1 MTPFDFVNAINST
14 NKINLIETAEDK
26 DLAEKEYIPFVVN
39 RALSYFPDTLMYA
52 NAMNL
57 HNFLPSKLQNDYL
70 LNSVRP
76 AKRFSK
82 WAKTEDSDILE
93 AVKTY
98 YGYSR
103 EKAKQ
108 ILPLLSQQQISIIK
122 KELEK
127 GGMEDGKS

>member
-14 NKINLIETAEDK
+14 KKINLIETSEDP
-26 DLAEKEYIPFVVN
+26 DSAEKDYIPFVVN
-39 RALSYFPDTLMYA
+39 RSLSYFPDTIMYA

-57 HNFLPSKLQNDYL
+57 HNILPAKLQNDYL

-76 AKRFSK
+76 SKRFSK
-82 WAKTEDSDILE
+82 WAKTEDSNDLE
-93 AVKTY
+93 VVKTY

-108 ILPLLSQQQISIIK
+108 ALALLSQQQISIIK

-127 GGMEDGKS
+127 GGIEDGES

>member
-14 NKINLIETAEDK
+14 KKTNLIETAEDCES
-26 DLAEKEYIPFVVN
+26 AEKEYVPFVVN
-39 RALSYFPDTLMYA
+39 RTLSYFPDTIMYA

-57 HNFLPSKLQNDYL
+57 HNILPSKLQNDYL

-82 WAKTEDSDILE
+82 WAKTEDSNELE
-93 AVKTY
+93 LVKTY

-108 ILPLLSQQQISIIK
+108 ALTLLSHQQISIIK

-127 GGMEDGKS
+127 GGMEDGES